1 MNVVTSR
8 ENGSYISYNASTSSY
23 LTNLS
28 SSSSSSTSSFD
39 NEPNSNMTTN
49 QYYYAAM
56 NQTNISPVSSSSM
69 RSCSPPA
76 SPSSL
81 SSLSFA
87 SSSPSSSSIL
97 NTTQPISYNNS
108 KVIST
113 GYNCQTYQLNSND
126 RYHEHQNNSHYAD
139 NYCQLPQ
146 VSSYSQYSISDHNQA
161 TINNSMSSAQIH
173 NNSKSNFGGVILRSN
188 LSSYSTDMETSLGLP
203 KTDDSKPEAM
213 SSSKNF
219 RIK

>member
-8 ENGSYISYNASTSSY
+8 ENGSYIPYNANSSNY

-28 SSSSSSTSSFD
+28 SSSSSFD
-39 NEPNSNMTTN
+39 SEANGNMTAN

-69 RSCSPPA
+69 RSSSPPA

-108 KVIST
+108 KVMST
-113 GYNCQTYQLNSND
+113 GYNCQTYQLNSNE
-126 RYHEHQNNSHYAD
+126 RYHEHQNSHYTTTHTD

-146 VSSYSQYSISDHNQA
+146 IVSSYSQYSISEHNQT
-161 TINNSMSSAQIH
+161 TINSVSSTQIQ
-173 NNSKSNFGGVILRSN
+173 NNNKSNFGVIRSN
-188 LSSYSTDMETSLGLP
+188 LAYSTLTDMETNLTLP
-203 KTDDSKPEAM
+203 KIDDSKPETI
-213 SSSKNF
+213 SKNS